1 MKRSTRNVLRYG
13 GIALL
18 LLLGAGAALR
28 LLFGSDPAADAIPV
42 TLAEARVTTL
52 QARVV
57 GNCTFRPR
65 RSVTAVSESGG
76 RVAAIPVAV
85 GAAVTAGQDL
95 VRLDDADLRVAL
107 RQAEA
112 ARRSAEVNLLD
123 NLVSLR
129 SGLRSAETTL
139 LRARATLS
147 RKRELFA
154 VGGATSEEVQQAE
167 EAAADAAEA
176 LRSAG
181 ERLNLAAGR
190 PVEADP
196 VAGEAGDRAVI
207 DADPEVIRAR
217 LSERQAAIDLAQA
230 TITAPLTGTV
240 TKLDATLGNHLAAG
254 AEVATVATL
263 DDIVAEVQVDEVDVG
278 KIRIGQ
284 EVALTTDSVRD
295 LELQGVIALIPPTM
309 TNHEVTVEVDVDGS
323 GLPAGVQLRA
333 GASCRARIEAELKR
347 DATAVPFAALQ
358 ERPGGS
364 VAFVA
369 VPDGAPR
376 GGPPDGPEGPD
387 SPEGRDL
394 PEGPDVPEGPG
405 GAPGILYRLERRP
418 VTLGVSSVNE
428 VSITE
433 GVAAG
438 ELVVVGNLS
447 LLRDGLLVIEEPD
460 AEEPPPPAAGEQ
472 GPAP

>member
-1 MKRSTRNVLRYG
+1 MKRSTRNVLRFG
-13 GIALL
+13 GIGLL

-76 RVAAIPVAV
+76 RVTAIPVTV

-95 VRLDDADLRVAL
+95 VRLDDGDLRVAL

-112 ARRSAEVNLLD
+112 ARRAAEVNLLD
-123 NLVSLR
+123 SLVSLR
-129 SGLRSAETTL
+129 SALRSARTTS
-139 LRARATLS
+139 LRARAALD

-154 VGGATSEEVQQAE
+154 AGGASQEEVQQAE
-167 EAAADAAEA
+167 EAAADAAEG
-176 LRSAG
+176 LRSAR

-190 PVEADP
+190 PVDADP
-196 VAGEAGDRAVI
+196 VADGADDRAVI

-217 LSERQAAIDLAQA
+217 LSERQAATDLAQA
-230 TITAPLTGTV
+230 TIAAPLTGTV

-254 AEVATVATL
+254 AEAATVATL

-278 KIRIGQ
+278 KIQAGQ
-284 EVALTTDSVRD
+284 EVTLTTDSVRD
-295 LELQGVIALIPPTM
+295 LELRGAIALIPPAM
-309 TNHEVTVEVDVDGS
+309 SNHEVTVEVDVDGS
-323 GLPAGVQLRA
+323 ALPAGVQLRA
-333 GASCRARIEAELKR
+333 GASCRARIEAELTR

-364 VAFVA
+364 EAFVA
-369 VPDGAPR
+369 IPRSAGSADGF
-376 GGPPDGPEGPD
+376 DGPEGPD
-387 SPEGRDL
+387 A
-394 PEGPDVPEGPG
+394 PDAPD
-405 GAPGILYRLERRP
+405 GAAAILYRLERRA

-433 GVAAG
+433 GVEAG

-447 LLRDGLLVIEEPD
+447 LLRDGLLVIQEPD
-460 AEEPPPPAAGEQ
+460 AEEPPPPDPEEP

>member
-1 MKRSTRNVLRYG
+1 MKQSTRNVLRFG
-13 GIALL
+13 GIGLL
-18 LLLGAGAALR
+18 LLLGAGVALR

-76 RVAAIPVAV
+76 RVTAIPVTV

-95 VRLDDADLRVAL
+95 VRLDDGDLRVAL

-112 ARRSAEVNLLD
+112 ARRAAEVNLLD
-123 NLVSLR
+123 SLVSLR
-129 SGLRSAETTL
+129 SALRSARTTS
-139 LRARATLS
+139 LRARAALD

-154 VGGATSEEVQQAE
+154 AGGASQEEVQQAE
-167 EAAADAAEA
+167 EAAADAAEG
-176 LRSAG
+176 LRSAR

-190 PVEADP
+190 PVDADP
-196 VAGEAGDRAVI
+196 VADGADDRAVI

-217 LSERQAAIDLAQA
+217 LSERQAATDLAQA
-230 TITAPLTGTV
+230 TIAAPLTGTV

-254 AEVATVATL
+254 AEAATVATL

-278 KIRIGQ
+278 KIQAGQ
-284 EVALTTDSVRD
+284 EVTLTTDSVRD
-295 LELQGVIALIPPTM
+295 LELRGAIALIPPAM
-309 TNHEVTVEVDVDGS
+309 SNHEVTVEVDVDGS
-323 GLPAGVQLRA
+323 ALPAGVQLRA
-333 GASCRARIEAELKR
+333 GASCRARIEAELTR

-364 VAFVA
+364 EAFVA
-369 VPDGAPR
+369 IPESAAPVDG
-376 GGPPDGPEGPD
+376 PDGPE
-387 SPEGRDL
+387 E
-394 PEGPDVPEGPG
+394 
-405 GAPGILYRLERRP
+405 AAANLYRLERRA

-433 GVAAG
+433 GVEAG

-447 LLRDGLLVIEEPD
+447 LLRDGLLVIQEPD
-460 AEEPPPPAAGEQ
+460 AEEPPPPDPEEP